1 MASVSLLKSS
11 LVVDKYEWAKSQ
23 TLRLPSATA
32 FRCNSFADE
41 VVKKMG
47 LQGRGYRSK
56 RGSLLIAR
64 QKSIIRVSTSENKA
78 TRRESIM
85 LTLMASTLALG
96 LQLAA
101 TPPLVVA
108 KELWGTRSFIKE
120 RFFQEGLSPE
130 EAVARIKQTTE
141 GLHAMRPMLE
151 TMSWRYVIF
160 YIRLK
165 SAYLSSDLNN
175 ALRTLP
181 ESPRRTSYVKIA
193 NELVDNM
200 AELDYYVRTPKVYE
214 SYLYYERTLKS
225 LDDLVA
231 LLG

>member
-1 MASVSLLKSS
+1 M
-11 LVVDKYEWAKSQ
+11 
-23 TLRLPSATA
+23 
-32 FRCNSFADE
+32 
-41 VVKKMG
+41 
-47 LQGRGYRSK
+47 
-56 RGSLLIAR
+56 IAR
-64 QKSIIRVSTSENKA
+64 QKLIIRVSTSENKA

-120 RFFQEGLSPE
+120 RFFQEGLSPD

-200 AELDYYVRTPKVYE
+200 AEVYICMCTSLSTLHFFSFPLHLFFFASSAYWSYFLMTPT
-214 SYLYYERTLKS
+214 SWPASISQTS
-225 LDDLVA
+225 I
-231 LLG
+231 LLNIYQTFSRKLTPMTQPNTYNV